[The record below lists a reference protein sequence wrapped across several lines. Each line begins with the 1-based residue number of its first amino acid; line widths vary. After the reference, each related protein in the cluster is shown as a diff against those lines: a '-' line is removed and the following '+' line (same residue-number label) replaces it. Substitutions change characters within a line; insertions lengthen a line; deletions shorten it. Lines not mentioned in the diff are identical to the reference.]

1 MPTASAQGWIG
12 PDGGSLQVG
21 PHTLVIPRGAL
32 RRPVL
37 IRAVAP
43 TDNVNRVTFEPH
55 GLEFERSARLT
66 MSYENC
72 GGLGVLLPRRIVYL
86 DGRLNILE
94 VLESVTSLRE
104 REVSARLEHFS
115 DYALAW

>member
-1 MPTASAQGWIG
+1 
-12 PDGGSLQVG
+12 
-21 PHTLVIPRGAL
+21 
-32 RRPVL
+32 
-37 IRAVAP
+37 VAP

-104 REVSARLEHFS
+104 REVGARLEHFS

>member
-1 MPTASAQGWIG
+1 
-12 PDGGSLQVG
+12 
-21 PHTLVIPRGAL
+21 
-32 RRPVL
+32 
-37 IRAVAP
+37 
-43 TDNVNRVTFEPH
+43 
-55 GLEFERSARLT
+55 